1 MKSFKLIFLLLLSQL
16 MTVLSFAQN
25 QTGQLTILGEAGPSQ
40 LFKQVK
46 AVRCDRLQKKCSQ
59 FYYINLN
66 QTQKVEAGDYI
77 VGFENSMYPG
87 WVKVAAGQLVKLQLV
102 KLKTPSEFSNQTK
115 IRVFRDLDADI
126 EKNKILFT
134 QLHFGRPFFRL
145 SQWSF
150 GDLYLTKPGQLD
162 ITVRLNYDVCNRSQY
177 TDPEVEEAKL
187 VCQNATRARNS
198 QNWRD
203 MSPLFSFSGKDHME
217 RELLKGQYVQNLVSE
232 AGDRRQILMR
242 RQLVSAL
249 IKGGDFVSV
258 FPGKYRFLSDSSQ
271 GSSISQSA
279 GPQTQ
284 NFD

>member
-217 RELLKGQYVQNLVSE
+217 RELLKGQYLQNLVSE

>member
-1 MKSFKLIFLLLLSQL
+1 MKSFKFICFLQLIAA
-16 MTVLSFAQN
+16 LSFAQY
-25 QTGQLTILGEAGPSQ
+25 QTGELRISGEAGPSQ

-46 AVRCDRLQKKCSQ
+46 AVRCDRVQKKCSQ

-77 VGFENSMYPG
+77 VGFENSLYPG
-87 WVKVAAGQLVKLQLV
+87 WVKVAAGQVVNLQLV
-102 KLKTPSEFSNQTK
+102 KLTTPSELSNQTK

-187 VCQNATRARNS
+187 ICQNATRARNS

-203 MSPLFSFSGKDHME
+203 MSLLFSFSGKDHME

-258 FPGKYRFLSDSSQ
+258 FPGKYRFLSDSP
-271 GSSISQSA
+271 GASSISQSA
-279 GPQTQ
+279 GSQSQ